1 MKSREE
7 ARNAQ
12 PIRTMLWKETQS
24 VGDVPGKQVV
34 DIVQKLSQ
42 SD

>member
-12 PIRTMLWKETQS
+12 PIRTMLRKETQS
-24 VGDVPGKQVV
+24 VGDVPCEEAV